1 MECSFIKDLF
11 SAYCASLVIKM
22 FLCHVRICVRTWLFH
37 PNEINKP
44 SRRAHLK
51 LKHGLKTV
59 CERNYSQTFRQLH
72 RSPSSPLPN
81 ARLALLEARR
91 DARWERRITDFSH
104 VGNKSKILWRAAEDL
119 GLICTLDDE
128 LQPRCDIYVY
138 CKSAASLSARSNSS
152 SEIPVPEQELKW
164 RRRRPTSVCICS

>member
-11 SAYCASLVIKM
+11 SAYCASLVIKTL
-22 FLCHVRICVRTWLFH
+22 LCHVQICMWSWLFH

-44 SRRAHLK
+44 GRRAHLK
-51 LKHGLKTV
+51 LKHGFKTV
-59 CERNYSQTFRQLH
+59 CERNYSQPVRQLH
-72 RSPSSPLPN
+72 RSPSFPLRNP
-81 ARLALLEARR
+81 RLALLEARR
-91 DARWERRITDFSH
+91 DTRLECCITDFSH

-128 LQPRCDIYVY
+128 LQPRFDIYVY
-138 CKSAASLSARSNSS
+138 CKSAASLSAHSNSS

-164 RRRRPTSVCICS
+164 RRRCPTSVRICS